1 MDRISDSDTI
11 YTTYLSISTQSRRF
25 QSYGSEVDYWLP
37 STPFDGNVRIVTQF
51 SIDMT
56 PMSVYLYIVCPAICR
71 PVYQSTCPPV
81 FFTVRRVRN
90 AFVSSLNAP
99 LNFVYSVLCRHLVY
113 CLIEAEG
120 TIVNLNW
127 DYWGELSLPEPPVHQ
142 QGKKKLQEWEGNWTH
157 KI

>member
-1 MDRISDSDTI
+1 MITLYPVWRKCSYRNSIFNWYDPYVCLSVYCMSSHLSTCLSI
-11 YTTYLSISTQSRRF
+11 YLSIWF
-25 QSYGSEVDYWLP
+25 
-37 STPFDGNVRIVTQF
+37 
-51 SIDMT
+51 
-56 PMSVYLYIVCPAICR
+56 
-71 PVYQSTCPPV
+71 

-90 AFVSSLNAP
+90 AVVSSLNAP